1 MHAFF
6 ILITNT
12 PLLPI
17 DTCSLHPSTGVS
29 YIQKNLFAD
38 MLTRHLP
45 FKIATLNYIIVTY
58 YHEI

>member
-45 FKIATLNYIIVTY
+45 FKIAVTY